1 MKEISDAQNG
11 KVFVFLCRLS
21 MFDVGVEKQILILSV
36 LYAHQ
41 TMITKWAFRPHRI
54 TYYRMYCLNFYRFFL
69 LWLLH
74 NWQWQIMDRRF
85 M

>member
-36 LYAHQ
+36 SVLYAHH
-41 TMITKWAFRPHRI
+41 TMITK
-54 TYYRMYCLNFYRFFL
+54 
-69 LWLLH
+69 
-74 NWQWQIMDRRF
+74 
-85 M
+85 